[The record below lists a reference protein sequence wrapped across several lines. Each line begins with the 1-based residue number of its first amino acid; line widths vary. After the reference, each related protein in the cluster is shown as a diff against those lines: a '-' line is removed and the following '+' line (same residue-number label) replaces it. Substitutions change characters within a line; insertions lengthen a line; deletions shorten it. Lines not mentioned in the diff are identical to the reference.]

1 MTKKNGLLL
10 KKIARNI
17 WSHRSL
23 ELVMFFFR
31 IMSNAQG
38 IVYFENKFAN
48 VFDPIFLIFGK
59 TDVFFKVIIHNR
71 LTNNKIQE
79 KK

>member
-1 MTKKNGLLL
+1 
-10 KKIARNI
+10 
-17 WSHRSL
+17 
-23 ELVMFFFR
+23 MFFFR